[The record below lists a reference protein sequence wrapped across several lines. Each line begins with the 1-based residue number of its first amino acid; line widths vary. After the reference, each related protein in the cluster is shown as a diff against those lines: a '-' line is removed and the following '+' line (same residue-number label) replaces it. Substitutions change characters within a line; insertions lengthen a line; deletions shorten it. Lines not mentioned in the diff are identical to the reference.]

1 LKRSAII
8 LAGGSSSRLGRDKA
22 LVRLAGKPLILH
34 VFEKVVDLVDEVVV
48 VVSSSEQKKPIK
60 SLFSR
65 DYVKF
70 AVDDGLSQSPLVGA
84 SAGFKN
90 TSGEYALLLPC
101 DTPFLSAGIILLL
114 MELCVN
120 IDATIPRWPN
130 DHIEPLQAVY
140 RTQAA
145 LAASKKALDEGRMD
159 MRSMIGILRRVRY
172 VSTIVLREIDPR
184 LKTFFNVNTPV
195 DLMMAERMLEKTG

>member
-1 LKRSAII
+1 MKRSAII

-22 LVRLAGKPLILH
+22 LVRLAGKPLIRH

-48 VVSSSEQKKPIK
+48 VVSSSEQREPIK

-65 DYVKF
+65 DHVKF
-70 AVDDGLSQSPLVGA
+70 ALDDGFLQSPLVGA
-84 SAGFKN
+84 FTGFEN

-114 MELCVN
+114 MDLCVN
-120 IDATIPRWPN
+120 MDATIPRWPN

-140 RTQAA
+140 RTRAA
-145 LAASKKALDEGRMD
+145 HAASKKALDEGRMD
-159 MRSMIGILRRVRY
+159 MRSMISALRRVRY
-172 VSTIVLREIDPR
+172 VSTIVLREIDPKLR
-184 LKTFFNVNTPV
+184 TFFNVNTPV
-195 DLMMAERMLEKTG
+195 DLRMAERMLEKAC